1 MPVYNLLRY
10 SVHTIYY
17 VHMNEHEK
25 EVMVLS
31 DKAEALII
39 KDAKDME
46 SASSLLSILNR
57 RRDQI
62 TEEKEKVTKPLNEA
76 LKAERSRWKP
86 IEMVLDTHIDDIRS
100 RMSAYQTEQSRIAKE
115 EEAKIASRIKPGKGN
130 LSLDTALEKMDAIN
144 TPEEK
149 VTTDNGSVSFRTDKR
164 LKITD
169 ETKIPRHYL
178 IVNEKLLL
186 EDLKKGVAVYGA
198 EIEEV
203 KTVINK
209 R

>member
-25 EVMVLS
+25 EIMILS
-31 DKAEALII
+31 DKADSLII
-39 KDAKDME
+39 QSAKDME

-62 TEEKEKVTKPLNEA
+62 TE
-76 LKAERSRWKP
+76 ERSRWKP

-203 KTVINK
+203 KTVVNK